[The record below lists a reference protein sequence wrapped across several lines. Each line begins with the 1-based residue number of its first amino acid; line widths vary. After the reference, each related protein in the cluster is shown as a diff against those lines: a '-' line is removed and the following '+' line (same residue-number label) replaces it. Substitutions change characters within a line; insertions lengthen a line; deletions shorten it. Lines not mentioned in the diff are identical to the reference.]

1 MKRINS
7 LSDLSVGDTLIADCD
22 EFYCDEDMGET
33 MNILLG
39 SRCHVLDVRRDLS
52 YIIEIKVTDRYGYT
66 AIIDYESLMSNE
78 HHLIIFR
85 GK

>member
-1 MKRINS
+1 
-7 LSDLSVGDTLIADCD
+7 
-22 EFYCDEDMGET
+22 

>member
-7 LSDLSVGDTLIADCD
+7 LSDLSVGDTLIAD
-22 EFYCDEDMGET
+22 CDEDMGET